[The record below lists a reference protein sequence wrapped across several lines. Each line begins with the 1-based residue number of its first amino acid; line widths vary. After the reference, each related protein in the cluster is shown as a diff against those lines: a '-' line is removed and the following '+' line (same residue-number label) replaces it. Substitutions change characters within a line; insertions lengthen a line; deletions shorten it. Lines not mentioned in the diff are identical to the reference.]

1 MKKTG
6 EKYDEFRRHQ
16 KNILQFLKDKVRPT
30 LSAASQELNGKNN
43 AFELPEEA
51 LAKARFTLAL
61 VGSFQCGKST
71 LFNYLCDGRELS
83 PTGVGGGGIRT
94 SGCRVSAHP
103 LPDSEKKEYAI
114 ISWRSKE
121 DLINSFEDVLI
132 NDFHNIRDFD
142 LDKPND
148 RAKLK
153 KKAWELYTKRDTDIC
168 VNESDEKRKKIDEE
182 LLRIVMIVA
191 HFYPQYK
198 ERCAKGKEVKDPESA
213 AGISSYPKKWETR
226 WEKVKDKKG
235 DMGVFS
241 VDDVSFAFCA
251 GIDFHLDSAN
261 LRDLGCSIVDC
272 PGYFASNWDSKVAD
286 QCIEEANAILY
297 VFSGDKELSDAD
309 KKTIQNCILGCG
321 NKHKILFGANL
332 RGTRTQ
338 WRMISEESTSPRL
351 AKIMGAPVEVYEF
364 HAAMALRACEL
375 DLLEKGRLSKI
386 SRQAIERD
394 IEQENKDKQKKQETL
409 DVFLKKQLMGY
420 FYQVEK
426 ELPSNETDATEYE
439 ELSGGPA
446 FVQAASAVLVS
457 RMGRSIL
464 IEEGLER
471 ICLLCGRAKTQLE
484 GDIEA
489 ICKDKEKSIQDFKD
503 QEAKTRDFEE
513 ALKNAKA
520 ILDEGVGIA
529 QERVKEYCCEKAE
542 ELVKRESYSKRFIE
556 VIAKHVDKI
565 CPDLRENK
573 SDTPNVKDFFRDME
587 EVLAIYSLELRKE
600 LQDYLPRH
608 GAITQLRAKY
618 EELRQSM
625 INDVKKLQYIQD
637 MSKVVPQFPTERVF
651 AEKVK
656 LRLSKDSIR
665 NKILAGDL
673 DMIGT
678 IIKWFSLG
686 IITRPLA
693 RAEKVYNEKMKD
705 SLLNAIKK
713 QIHHS
718 LYESDRQPKG
728 YCASLNDVRD
738 GFITPVEEELMVH
751 KDCMGQLRKKL
762 DSAEENSK
770 KVESVYR
777 PLLAK
782 VQKLTEECDLY
793 YKQVDRAF
801 PQV

>member
-1 MKKTG
+1 
-6 EKYDEFRRHQ
+6 
-16 KNILQFLKDKVRPT
+16 
-30 LSAASQELNGKNN
+30 
-43 AFELPEEA
+43 
-51 LAKARFTLAL
+51 
-61 VGSFQCGKST
+61 
-71 LFNYLCDGRELS
+71 
-83 PTGVGGGGIRT
+83 
-94 SGCRVSAHP
+94 
-103 LPDSEKKEYAI
+103 
-114 ISWRSKE
+114 
-121 DLINSFEDVLI
+121 
-132 NDFHNIRDFD
+132 
-142 LDKPND
+142 
-148 RAKLK
+148 
-153 KKAWELYTKRDTDIC
+153 
-168 VNESDEKRKKIDEE
+168 
-182 LLRIVMIVA
+182 
-191 HFYPQYK
+191 
-198 ERCAKGKEVKDPESA
+198 
-213 AGISSYPKKWETR
+213 
-226 WEKVKDKKG
+226 
-235 DMGVFS
+235 
-241 VDDVSFAFCA
+241 
-251 GIDFHLDSAN
+251 
-261 LRDLGCSIVDC
+261 
-272 PGYFASNWDSKVAD
+272 
-286 QCIEEANAILY
+286 
-297 VFSGDKELSDAD
+297 
-309 KKTIQNCILGCG
+309 
-321 NKHKILFGANL
+321 
-332 RGTRTQ
+332 
-338 WRMISEESTSPRL
+338 
-351 AKIMGAPVEVYEF
+351 MGAPVEVYEF

-375 DLLEKGRLSKI
+375 DLLEKGRLSNI

-394 IEQENKDKQKKQETL
+394 IEKENKDKQKKQETL

-420 FYQVEK
+420 FFQVEK
-426 ELPSNETDATEYE
+426 ELPSDETDATEYE

-489 ICKDKEKSIQDFKD
+489 ICKDKEKSNQDFKD

-520 ILDEGVGIA
+520 MLDEGVGIA
-529 QERVKEYCCEKAE
+529 QKRVEEYCYEKAE
-542 ELVKRESYSKRFIE
+542 GLMKRESYSKRFIE

-573 SDTPNVKDFFRDME
+573 SDTPNVKDFLRDME
-587 EVLAIYSLELRKE
+587 EVLASYSLELRKE

-637 MSKVVPQFPTERVF
+637 MSKVVPQFSTERVF
-651 AEKVK
+651 AENV
-656 LRLSKDSIR
+656 LRIGGNSIKD
-665 NKILAGDL
+665 NMLAGDL
-673 DMIGT
+673 DTIGT
-678 IIKWFSLG
+678 IIKWFSFG
-686 IITRPLA
+686 TITRPLA
-693 RAEKVYNEKMKD
+693 RAEKVYNERMKD
-705 SLLNAIKK
+705 SLLKAIKK
-713 QIHHS
+713 QIKNS

-762 DSAEENSK
+762 DNAEENSE

-777 PLLAK
+777 PLLAE